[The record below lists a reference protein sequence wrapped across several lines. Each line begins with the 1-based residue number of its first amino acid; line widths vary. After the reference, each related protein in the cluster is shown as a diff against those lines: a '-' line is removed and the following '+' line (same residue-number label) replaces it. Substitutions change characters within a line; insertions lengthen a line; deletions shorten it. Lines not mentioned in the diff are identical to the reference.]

1 MEKFGFI
8 SGHVALDLVNTVHWR
23 LSTSRRFEA
32 LAAYDDLM
40 TWSCQAGVLE
50 PAEAEPLRADSA
62 AGPRILGDVRRLR
75 EAFYLAA
82 VHDDLDAAQQVT
94 KSYRAGL
101 ASADLVLDGDAWGWR
116 DAQPSPKTLIARL
129 SRSMV
134 ELLTDDQHRLIRP
147 CADDEC
153 GWVYL
158 DTSRVKNRRWCSAT
172 GCGDRNRAR
181 AYYRRHTERMT

>member
-8 SGHVALDLVNTVHWR
+8 GGNVTLDLVNTVHWR

-32 LAAYDDLM
+32 FAAYDDLV
-40 TWSCQAGVLE
+40 TWSCLAGVLA
-50 PAEAEPLRADSA
+50 PAEAESLQADST
-62 AGPRILGDVRRLR
+62 AGAQALGDVQRLR

-82 VHDDLDAAQQVT
+82 VHDDLDAARRVA

-101 ASADLVLDGDAWGWR
+101 ASADLVLDGNAWGWR
-116 DAQPSPKTLIARL
+116 DAQLNPRTPIARL
-129 SRSMV
+129 SQSMV
-134 ELLTDDQHRLIRP
+134 ELLTGDQRRLIRQ

-158 DTSRVKNRRWCSAT
+158 DTSRGNSRRWCSAA

-181 AYYRRHTERMT
+181 AYYRRHTERTT